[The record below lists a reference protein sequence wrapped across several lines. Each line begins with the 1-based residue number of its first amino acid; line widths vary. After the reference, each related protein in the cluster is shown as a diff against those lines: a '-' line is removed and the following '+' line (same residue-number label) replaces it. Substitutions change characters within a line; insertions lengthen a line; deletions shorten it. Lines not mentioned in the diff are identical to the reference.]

1 MAGEIYFNNLSGKFD
16 WGSIIDQIIKIKSL
30 PIQRLSKEAQQIQ
43 AKQSATQK
51 LLDAVK
57 GLSKVFENL
66 TVDNLFKGKRAE
78 SSDSSVLTAT
88 ASENTPNVALNVDVL
103 KLAQKEALATT
114 FGVNDINDT
123 ISWDSFTL
131 GYNLGN
137 YQYEY
142 FTVDAGSGKLQDL
155 VNAINEKAGSRIVAS
170 IFYDGT
176 SYKLMLSEKD
186 EKTSSFE
193 TTTDGSTVYT
203 TIFYATPFVIN
214 GQQAGAIVLQ
224 NAQNAQLRIGNTTIT
239 STSNTFENLITGL
252 NVEVK
257 KVGSAT
263 IRVSDDYSKVVDFF
277 NNFVKN
283 YNAVISQI
291 NQLTAKDAIFQGDY
305 SIVGIKTELSRMLD
319 DLFAY
324 DLVSI
329 KEDGTL
335 EANTSNINSLASSNP
350 QKLREIISRLKDTM
364 GPYVLGTSIA
374 LQNFTNDYQSRLD
387 QINTMAQKLGEQLV
401 KEEQRL
407 RQEYAKVE
415 AFINRSQEIMA
426 RLQSFIVSL
435 SEMQGGKK

>member
-1 MAGEIYFNNLSGKFD
+1 M
-16 WGSIIDQIIKIKSL
+16 
-30 PIQRLSKEAQQIQ
+30 
-43 AKQSATQK
+43 
-51 LLDAVK
+51 
-57 GLSKVFENL
+57 
-66 TVDNLFKGKRAE
+66 
-78 SSDSSVLTAT
+78 
-88 ASENTPNVALNVDVL
+88 
-103 KLAQKEALATT
+103 
-114 FGVNDINDT
+114 
-123 ISWDSFTL
+123 
-131 GYNLGN
+131 
-137 YQYEY
+137 
-142 FTVDAGSGKLQDL
+142 
-155 VNAINEKAGSRIVAS
+155 
-170 IFYDGT
+170 
-176 SYKLMLSEKD
+176 
-186 EKTSSFE
+186 
-193 TTTDGSTVYT
+193 
-203 TIFYATPFVIN
+203 
-214 GQQAGAIVLQ
+214 
-224 NAQNAQLRIGNTTIT
+224 
-239 STSNTFENLITGL
+239 
-252 NVEVK
+252 
-257 KVGSAT
+257 
-263 IRVSDDYSKVVDFF
+263 DFF